1 MWLCTAQGLRFPA
14 SGINITTS
22 SSPKPPILSHDPA
35 VTNRT
40 KMGRTDEN
48 EEPPAGSPESEEM
61 LPLYHE
67 STPFNA
73 AEELKAPDP
82 KATPDEVRDY
92 LVQAMQRRGVG
103 IDHARRIA
111 ACWTI
116 GNGQELRAYPVQMYR
131 DIFGA
136 GDAWVVYKAV
146 KGQIYKEENE
156 KDPNYRLGMRKSK
169 GRHGSRCMAMPS

>member
-1 MWLCTAQGLRFPA
+1 
-14 SGINITTS
+14 
-22 SSPKPPILSHDPA
+22 
-35 VTNRT
+35 
-40 KMGRTDEN
+40 MGRTDEN